1 MRFADLSDVLYPI
14 PLLKELK
21 VNSTRKKIGL
31 AVVFSL
37 GLVTIIV
44 SIGRFITTTFVSNDI
59 SICTSFPY
67 PFCLII

>member
-1 MRFADLSDVLYPI
+1 MNFADFLDVLYPI

-59 SICTSFPY
+59 SICMF
-67 PFCLII
+67 L